1 MSKTSKILYFILTIV
16 FFIFF
21 DMYFTSLIIQTLKN
35 KTISNTFYE
44 LVLTQNTGAAFSI
57 LKNYQELLI
66 IFSLLIALLIII
78 YVFKNIEKLSMFSL
92 YWISILIS
100 GISCN
105 LYERILLGYVQDFFK
120 INFINFPIFN
130 ISDIFINI
138 GVFALIILIIRNKAI
153 INK

>member
-1 MSKTSKILYFILTIV
+1 MSKTSKISYFILSIV

-35 KTISNTFYE
+35 KTISNSLYE
-44 LVLTQNTGAAFSI
+44 LVFIQNTGAAFSI
-57 LKNYQELLI
+57 LKDYPEFLI
-66 IFSLLIALLIII
+66 IFSFFIILLIAI
-78 YVFKNIEKLSMFSL
+78 YVFKIIEKLSMFSL

-105 LYERILLGYVQDFFK
+105 LYERISLGYVQDFFK
-120 INFINFPIFN
+120 INFINFPVFN

-138 GVFALIILIIRNKAI
+138 GVFALIILIIKNKAI